1 MRLDDIS
8 DDQLKILFVGGNRR
22 FKEIMLH
29 YDLNDYSTK
38 YFTKASQFY
47 RNMLKDASMVKK
59 EYNPDELKKLFQSLS
74 LKEGKEIIKEY
85 ENLEKQFK

>member
-1 MRLDDIS
+1 MRLDDLS
-8 DDQLKILFVGGNRR
+8 DGQLKMLFVGGNRR

-47 RNMLKDASMVKK
+47 RNILKDTSMVKQ
-59 EYNPDELKKLFQSLS
+59 ENNPDELKKLFQNLP
-74 LKEGKEIIKEY
+74 LLEGKEIIKDY
-85 ENLEKQFK
+85 ESLEK

>member
-1 MRLDDIS
+1 MRLDDLS
-8 DDQLKILFVGGNRR
+8 DGQLKMLFVGGNRR

-47 RNMLKDASMVKK
+47 RNILKDTSMVKQ
-59 EYNPDELKKLFQSLS
+59 ENNPDELKKLFQKLP
-74 LKEGKEIIKEY
+74 LLEGKEIIKDY
-85 ENLEKQFK
+85 ENLEK

>member
-1 MRLDDIS
+1 MRLDDLS
-8 DDQLKILFVGGNRR
+8 DGQLKMLFVGGNRR

-47 RNMLKDASMVKK
+47 RNILKDTSMVKQ
-59 EYNPDELKKLFQSLS
+59 ENNPDELKKLFQNLP
-74 LKEGKEIIKEY
+74 LVEGKEIIKDY
-85 ENLEKQFK
+85 ENLEK

>member
-38 YFTKASQFY
+38 YLPMLSVIMNEGGASNGTING
-47 RNMLKDASMVKK
+47 RITLN
-59 EYNPDELKKLFQSLS
+59 
-74 LKEGKEIIKEY
+74 KEIFKSFKE
-85 ENLEKQFK
+85 NDLKVCF

>member
-1 MRLDDIS
+1 MRLDDLS
-8 DDQLKILFVGGNRR
+8 DGQLKMLFVGGNRR

-47 RNMLKDASMVKK
+47 RNILKDTSMVKQ
-59 EYNPDELKKLFQSLS
+59 ENNPDELKKLFQNLP
-74 LKEGKEIIKEY
+74 LLEGKEIIKDY
-85 ENLEKQFK
+85 ENLEK

>member
-1 MRLDDIS
+1 MRLDDLS

-29 YDLNDYSTK
+29 YDLNDSSTK

-47 RNMLKDASMVKK
+47 RNILKDTSMVKK
-59 EYNPDELKKLFQSLS
+59 ENNPDELKKLFQNLP
-74 LKEGKEIIKEY
+74 LLEGKEIIKDY
-85 ENLEKQFK
+85 ENLEK